1 MAEPDRFLLDDFG
14 RDDGCS
20 AIGTR
25 WRDFTDRVMGGRS
38 DMQAG
43 LVDTGKG
50 KALRMSGRVRLDN
63 NGGFIQVRLP
73 LAQDDHAF
81 DASRFD
87 GIEITARGT
96 PGAYYLHLRTPD
108 SSRPWQYFRARL
120 PVSAAWTT
128 LTVPFGDF
136 EGKSIPGRPDFS
148 RLRSIAVVAYGEAF
162 DAEIE
167 NARLALVQSSPG

>member
-1 MAEPDRFLLDDFG
+1 MTEPENLVIDDFSRADG
-14 RDDGCS
+14 RS
-20 AIGTR
+20 AVGTR

-43 LVDTGKG
+43 VVETGQG

-73 LAQDDHAF
+73 LAEDGNSL

-87 GIEITARGT
+87 GIEITARGA

-108 SSRPWQYFRARL
+108 SSRPWQYYRARL
-120 PVSAAWTT
+120 PVSEDWTT
-128 LTVPFGDF
+128 RAISFGDF
-136 EGKSIPGRPDFS
+136 EGKSISGRPDLS
-148 RLRSIAVVAYGEAF
+148 RLRSVAVVAYGEAF
-162 DAEIE
+162 TADIEIV
-167 NARLALVQSSPG
+167 RLAFVAARR